1 MKIAG
6 KGSILFGGMLL
17 VYALVIV
24 ITSLGYPADDGLIP
38 IIIGVATIAIGILV
52 IINEVKP
59 TLLSS
64 FDVGLVEFAEGGRNE
79 ENGYQESRGTE
90 TGKRLTIISLWLIG
104 FFVLIFLVG
113 FIISVGLFML
123 VFLKIYG
130 KFGWIITVAE
140 TVVMLGFT
148 YAIFELLL
156 KAELFPGILFGVLLP
171 PA

>member
-1 MKIAG
+1 MKISG

-24 ITSLGYPADDGLIP
+24 FTSLGYPADDRLIP
-38 IIIGVATIAIGILV
+38 VLIGIATIATGILV

-64 FDVGLVEFAEGGRNE
+64 FDIGLVEFAEAGKTE
-79 ENGYQESRGTE
+79 ENGCHESRGTE
-90 TGKRLTIISLWLIG
+90 AGKRLIAISSWLIG

-113 FIISVGLFML
+113 FIISVGVFIL

-130 KFGWIITVAE
+130 KFSWIISTAE
-140 TVVMLGFT
+140 TMLMLGFT

-156 KAELFPGILFGVLLP
+156 KAELFPGILFGASLP
-171 PA
+171 PV